1 VKRSSLRRW
10 TILNLLF
17 FTASFLLVPSKPG
30 HARQAAAT
38 QQSGDEAGAAEILEK
53 YIASVGGRDA
63 IRSIKTEERETEQR
77 AFGMVSHGY
86 SIRERETRRF
96 YQRTEG
102 PQGIVEAGFDGTHVW
117 RKASFFRGY
126 LPDTDPIVKRTRE
139 REPELYQYK
148 ESGKKYYRV
157 PNEKVDGVEYLVVT
171 STAKDPQGV
180 EVPIRYYFDPATY
193 LLRQVVLGLDVTVTT
208 RFDDYR
214 TVDGHPV
221 AFTTQTKQPNATV
234 VIKLTR
240 IRFNVPVDADK
251 FAYRDDTEKKEGG
264 EAAKASVPAAS
275 GEGGIP
281 NPAATTPAKPLGPDD
296 PIDDKT
302 RLDTFE
308 LVWKTIN
315 DSYWDPKF
323 GGVDWNAVH
332 EKYLPLGKS
341 TSKNEEFHR
350 LLSRMLGELDQS
362 HFRIIQP
369 KEAVS
374 LHTRAGDIENGAIG
388 IDLRWVDGQLL
399 VVQVREDYPAEKAGI
414 RPGYVVEKVN
424 GKASAELL
432 ADLRKKN
439 PGFQLSEEIQRPRAA
454 LSEMRGKPEAKT
466 TLEVLDAQD
475 KHVTLDLVRKPVP
488 LDQGALD
495 FESRRLDDN
504 IGYIR
509 FNIFL
514 GDLIEKFDKALHDL
528 QDTKAL
534 ILDIRGNPG
543 GVGQMA
549 PTIASRLCANDGVL
563 GVSHFRYSTES
574 FKFTGAGA
582 AAYRGKVVLL
592 VDGLS
597 GSTSE
602 VFSGGLQEAGRV
614 TVIGS
619 KTAGAV
625 LPSLQSTL
633 PTGAVLQ
640 YVISDFKTPKGVLLE
655 GHGVIPDISA
665 RPSRAALLAG
675 HDPELDRAIEFIQ
688 KGR

>member
-1 VKRSSLRRW
+1 VKRGSLRRW
-10 TILNLLF
+10 TILTFLF
-17 FTASFLLVPSKPG
+17 FSASLLLWPSKPG
-30 HARQAAAT
+30 YARQAAAT
-38 QQSGDEAGAAEILEK
+38 QRAKDEAGAAEILEK
-53 YIASVGGRDA
+53 YIAALGGRDA
-63 IRSIKTEERETEQR
+63 IRSIKTEERETDQR
-77 AFGMVSHGY
+77 VFGMLTHGY

-96 YQRTEG
+96 YQRTDG

-117 RKASFFRGY
+117 RKASFFHGY

-139 REPELYQYK
+139 REPELYEYK
-148 ESGKKYYRV
+148 ESGKKCYRA
-157 PNEKVDGVEYLVVT
+157 PNETVDGVEYLVVK
-171 STAKDPQGV
+171 STTKDSQGV
-180 EVPIRYYFDPATY
+180 EVPIKYYFDPATY
-193 LLRQVVLGLDVTVTT
+193 LLRRSVLGLDVTVTT
-208 RFDDYR
+208 KFDDYR
-214 TVDGHPV
+214 TVDGHPI

-240 IRFNVPVDADK
+240 IRFNVTVDADQ
-251 FAYRDDTEKKEGG
+251 FAYHDDTGKKEGG
-264 EAAKASVPAAS
+264 DAAKASAPAAS
-275 GEGGIP
+275 DEGGAP
-281 NPAATTPAKPLGPDD
+281 KPAATTPAKSLGPDD
-296 PIDDKT
+296 PIDEKT

-332 EKYLPLGKS
+332 EKYLPLAKS
-341 TSKNEEFHR
+341 TPKNEEFHR
-350 LLSRMLGELDQS
+350 LLSRMIGELDQS
-362 HFRIIQP
+362 HFRITQP
-369 KEAVS
+369 REAVN
-374 LHTRAGDIENGAIG
+374 LHTRAGDIENGSIG

-399 VVQVREDYPAEKAGI
+399 VVQVRKDYPAEKAGI
-414 RPGYVVEKVN
+414 RPGYIIEKVN

-432 ADLRKKN
+432 ADFRKKN
-439 PGFQLSEEIQRPRAA
+439 PGFQLSEEIQRVRAA
-454 LSEMRGKPEAKT
+454 LSEMRGKPETKIT
-466 TLEVLDAQD
+466 FEVLNAEN
-475 KHVTLDLVRKPVP
+475 KHMNLDLVRKAVP
-488 LDQGALD
+488 LNQGALD
-495 FESRRLDDN
+495 FESSRLDGN

-509 FNIFL
+509 FDIFI
-514 GDLIEKFDKALHDL
+514 GDLIEKFDTALHDL

-549 PTIASRLCANDGVL
+549 PTIASRLSANDGVL
-563 GVSHFRYSTES
+563 GVSHFRYSTEP
-574 FKFTGAGA
+574 FKFTGTGA

-614 TVIGS
+614 TVLGS

-655 GHGVIPDISA
+655 GHGVIPDIST